1 MSYSLFYLDSKNAT
15 GKGKNVRSK
24 NESSAD
30 HENLLSGRGAEFKFV
45 QSLVEIFSC
54 EGNNCVTRIY

>member
-1 MSYSLFYLDSKNAT
+1 MSYLSFHLDSKNAV

-54 EGNNCVTRIY
+54 EGNNCITHTY